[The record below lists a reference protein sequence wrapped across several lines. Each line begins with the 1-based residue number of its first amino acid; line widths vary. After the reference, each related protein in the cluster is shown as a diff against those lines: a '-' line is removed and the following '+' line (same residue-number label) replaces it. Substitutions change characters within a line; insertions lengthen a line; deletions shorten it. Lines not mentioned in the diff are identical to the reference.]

1 MARDPTFRE
10 ACKKALGGGIPGAIA
25 MVLQVVLLMWLRTV
39 INVQMSTGGTFF
51 GTIDALYKEGGIPR
65 FYQGMWVALLQA
77 PLSRF
82 GDTAA
87 NAGVLSATNNWKWP
101 IWLKTA
107 MASLAAAL
115 WRIVIM
121 PVDTCKTLLQVHGS
135 AASGVMMD
143 RMAADGIM
151 TLYAGAS
158 AATLATFMGHYP
170 WFATNNFLEA
180 RVASFGDSKTAVNV
194 RRALIGFCCSFVSDC
209 ISNSTRVVKT
219 YCQTSKEPVGYLEV
233 TQQGHSYALNPPR
246 RCASVNPRL
255 KLLWPKFIRGLCCFR
270 LLF

>member
-1 MARDPTFRE
+1 
-10 ACKKALGGGIPGAIA
+10 
-25 MVLQVVLLMWLRTV
+25 
-39 INVQMSTGGTFF
+39 
-51 GTIDALYKEGGIPR
+51 
-65 FYQGMWVALLQA
+65 MWVALLQA

-121 PVDTCKTLLQVHGS
+121 PVDTCKTLLQVPTAYMCKVESRPFFLDRAVTDPPLFRSQWPGPNDKVHGS

-170 WFATNNFLEA
+170 W
-180 RVASFGDSKTAVNV
+180 
-194 RRALIGFCCSFVSDC
+194 
-209 ISNSTRVVKT
+209 
-219 YCQTSKEPVGYLEV
+219 
-233 TQQGHSYALNPPR
+233 
-246 RCASVNPRL
+246 
-255 KLLWPKFIRGLCCFR
+255 
-270 LLF
+270 